1 MSNRRA
7 DALSAVTMGDE
18 DYRSWLKRLKSQVR
32 SAQVKA
38 AVRVN
43 IELLQLYWGM
53 GHDIAEKHLD
63 AAYQYVNDNHPEILK
78 EIDKTKEI
86 SPANEKAMQAA
97 IEDYFK
103 VSKE

>member
-1 MSNRRA
+1 MAKNKF
-7 DALSAVTMGDE
+7 LDE
-18 DYRSWLKRLKSQVR
+18 LPIEDVR
-32 SAQVKA
+32 
-38 AVRVN
+38 
-43 IELLQLYWGM
+43 
-53 GHDIAEKHLD
+53 KHLD

>member
-18 DYRSWLKRLKSQVR
+18 DYRSWLKRLKLQVR

-38 AVRVN
+38 AIRVN
-43 IELLQLYWGM
+43 IELLQLYWNM

-63 AAYQYVNDNHPEILK
+63 AAYGSGFFDRLSRDLK
-78 EIDKTKEI
+78 AEFPHREGF
-86 SPANEKAMQAA
+86 S
-97 IEDYFK
+97 
-103 VSKE
+103 VSNLQ